1 MKTTIDTIAR
11 NVDQI
16 TTLANDL
23 LFLQEIELVLPEFQ
37 SVNIVEVVNEV
48 VKKYE
53 EKAQARA
60 GHIKR

>member
-1 MKTTIDTIAR
+1 MNNLTATIETISR

-37 SVNIVEVVNEV
+37 PVDIVEVG
-48 VKKYE
+48 K
-53 EKAQARA
+53 
-60 GHIKR
+60 